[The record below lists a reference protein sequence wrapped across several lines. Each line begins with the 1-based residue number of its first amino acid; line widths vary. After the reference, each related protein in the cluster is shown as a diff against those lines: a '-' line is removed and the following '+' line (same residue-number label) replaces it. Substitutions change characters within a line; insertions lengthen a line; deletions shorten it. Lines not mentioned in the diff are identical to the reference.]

1 MNSKSEN
8 FNISKKWFNTMLLVT
23 INLNQ
28 AIKCCAIID
37 AYNEC
42 IIDNIVLKDNELYSE
57 MINCAYRDLLMCIC
71 RIYDETDTNKCNI
84 NEMKKYIKKE
94 PDYIFTSEEKK
105 TIFNMFK
112 PLQKEYRKT
121 IKIDRDKRLA
131 HTDYYN
137 IYNNINSI
145 YDYKQIRNFVTK
157 TKEVFDYILS
167 INGDHIPIKDIS
179 ELKIKYVHLLLS

>member
-1 MNSKSEN
+1 MNSRLEN

-23 INLNQ
+23 VNLNQ

-57 MINCAYRDLLMCIC
+57 MINCTYRDLLMCIC

-105 TIFNMFK
+105 QFLICLNLYK
-112 PLQKEYRKT
+112 KN
-121 IKIDRDKRLA
+121 IK
-131 HTDYYN
+131 
-137 IYNNINSI
+137 
-145 YDYKQIRNFVTK
+145 KQLKLIVTK
-157 TKEVFDYILS
+157 D
-167 INGDHIPIKDIS
+167 
-179 ELKIKYVHLLLS
+179 